1 MPALWGESIRFA
13 DTTKVGSLAKVTY
26 KATLPLLT
34 GHPGL
39 LGVKLSTLTV
49 PGIAVPISDAS

>member
-13 DTTKVGSLAKVTY
+13 DTAKVGSIAKVTY

-34 GHPGL
+34 GRPGL
-39 LGVKLSTLTV
+39 LGVKLSTPTV
-49 PGIAVPISDAS
+49 PGIAIPISDAS